1 MPVFRRTLW
10 TSSRRS
16 FPFALT
22 STFRPSTSIDPK
34 EGSSRKL
41 IHRNSVLLPEPLRPI
56 IHTTSRG
63 ATSTEICFSTCKRPK
78 YLSRLEIR
86 TMGTILSVSFSET
99 AFDDPLNVG
108 QDDRHHPVK
117 DGSNDQGF
125 QVVKLSS
132 SNPCGAPHHFVNKTS
147 CRNKSGVL
155 GNRDKIIADR
165 RNSKS

>member
-1 MPVFRRTLW
+1 MPVFRRTSW

-16 FPFALT
+16 FPFAAA
-22 STFRPSTSIDPK
+22 STFSPSTSMEPK
-34 EGSSRKL
+34 DGSSRKL
-41 IHRNSVLLPEPLRPI
+41 MHRNNVLLPEPLRPM
-56 IHTTSRG
+56 IHTSSRG

-86 TMGTILSVSFSET
+86 TMGAILSVSSGET
-99 AFDDPLNVG
+99 AFDDALHIG
-108 QDDRHHPVK
+108 QDNCHNPVK

-132 SNPCGAPHHFVNKTS
+132 TNSCGAPHHFVNKTR

-155 GNRDKIIADR
+155 GHGNKVIANR
-165 RNSKS
+165 RNGKP